1 VGLRR
6 KARELAVQTLYAL
19 DFSEQSGDFVEYSLL
34 NQYPDIMRE
43 MAAVEGVD
51 ATAPVF
57 AFADELVK
65 NAIINMDDIRAE
77 IEKHSDNWQFDDI
90 AYLDRSILHIAVYEM
105 LFTDTPPAVIIN
117 EAIEISKKY
126 CSEQTG
132 KFLNGIL
139 DSIRKALRDAQSL
152 DTPAR
157 PMPEKD

>member
-1 VGLRR
+1 MGLRR

>member
-1 VGLRR
+1 MGLRR

-77 IEKHSDNWQFDDI
+77 IEKHSDNWQFNDI